1 MIKPNQ
7 TLYSFRHTAAV
18 NVYYKTKDIYILQ
31 QLLGH
36 YDMAVTLKYLRGLG
50 EFNHDQLK
58 NLMPEL

>member
-18 NVYYKTKDIYILQ
+18 NVYHKTKDVHILQ

-36 YDMAVTLKYLRGLG
+36 SDMIVTLIYLRGLG
-50 EFNHDQLK
+50 ELNSDKLREV
-58 NLMPEL
+58 MPEL